1 VLAKGETRLVLD
13 LPSDERYGE
22 LASRDTLQFKSV
34 RSVLAVPLKVENRL
48 VGLLYLDHPHK
59 TVFSQDDL
67 DFLNAFANQA
77 ALAIHRARE
86 HQRQLAEKACVSPT
100 AITLML
106 RKMEAK
112 GLVEKK
118 TDPADRRFFSV
129 SLTEKGKSVVE
140 QLKRLRKSI
149 DGITVIGFTQEE
161 QAHLQSLL
169 RTVRQNLLEQISA
182 NA

>member
-1 VLAKGETRLVLD
+1 MESAFD
-13 LPSDERYGE
+13 DEIGE
-22 LASRDTLQFKSV
+22 LLFQ
-34 RSVLAVPLKVENRL
+34 
-48 VGLLYLDHPHK
+48 
-59 TVFSQDDL
+59 
-67 DFLNAFANQA
+67 
-77 ALAIHRARE
+77 IHRLYHIRMSALVKALEISPRQIPILK
-86 HQRQLAEKACVSPT
+86 HLYRSGVANQRQLAEKACVSPT

-161 QAHLQSLL
+161 QARLQSLL